1 MPNPNVW
8 HQLGRLWPMMTLLC
22 LGLQFIFPRLLRN
35 SIDKNDKQYGWIH
48 LKTRSGGKAAEY
60 LSYLF
65 ISGSIVTICTALAFY
80 KWSDIQSIPA
90 QDRLYAPINEAQ
102 LLGSIML
109 GYQLYNFA
117 ICFILPKDCGQIANY
132 AHHASTAFL
141 AYFVLYPY
149 VNYYA
154 FFFVGIA
161 EATNI
166 PLTVVD
172 ACRAFPKLKE
182 QIPKTNTMARLIF
195 AISFFIVRV
204 FWWPYVSYTFWL
216 LSIDL
221 IRNGDATKI
230 HNIFVVYIFL
240 IGNIGLT
247 FLQFFWGQK
256 ILLNTWKMIKSDTKK
271 NDTDGTLKKEE

>member
-1 MPNPNVW
+1 M
-8 HQLGRLWPMMTLLC
+8 
-22 LGLQFIFPRLLRN
+22 
-35 SIDKNDKQYGWIH
+35 
-48 LKTRSGGKAAEY
+48 
-60 LSYLF
+60 
-65 ISGSIVTICTALAFY
+65 
-80 KWSDIQSIPA
+80 
-90 QDRLYAPINEAQ
+90 
-102 LLGSIML
+102 
-109 GYQLYNFA
+109 
-117 ICFILPKDCGQIANY
+117 
-132 AHHASTAFL
+132 
-141 AYFVLYPY
+141 
-149 VNYYA
+149 NYYA

-240 IGNIGLT
+240 FNKRSRNKNICGRNVFYSIVSATERRTVYPLPAA
-247 FLQFFWGQK
+247 
-256 ILLNTWKMIKSDTKK
+256 N
-271 NDTDGTLKKEE
+271 